1 LRRVFAL
8 ASLLIVAAC
17 AGNRT
22 GSGTTK
28 SNAARRDETTTEGVA
43 SAPEHASQTPNH
55 RAADETDAPWKG
67 GSEIR
72 SNDGA
77 WTVVYK
83 VDDPGIRRG
92 ETFDLDA
99 WVFVSGDASKPR
111 ADVSL
116 AVDAAMPQHGH
127 GMNRVPKIEKLPD
140 GGFRAEGL
148 LFHMPGKWELYFDVA
163 RGPLVERAQV
173 DVEVE

>member
-1 LRRVFAL
+1 MTRAL
-8 ASLLIVAAC
+8 VASALLFTAC
-17 AGNRT
+17 AGNRSVPAST
-22 GSGTTK
+22 TTSAARSGTK
-28 SNAARRDETTTEGVA
+28 VDLGQENR
-43 SAPEHASQTPNH
+43 TPL
-55 RAADETDAPWKG
+55 AGGDLAAPWKRG
-67 GSEIR
+67 AEVR

-77 WTVVYK
+77 WKVFYR

-92 ETFDLDA
+92 ELFDLDA
-99 WVFVSGDASKPR
+99 WVFGADDASNPR
-111 ADVSL
+111 TDVSL

-127 GMNRVPKIEKLPD
+127 GMNRVPKIERLPD

>member
-1 LRRVFAL
+1 VRRGLAVCAL
-8 ASLLIVAAC
+8 ALAAAAC
-17 AGNRT
+17 AGNR
-22 GSGTTK
+22 
-28 SNAARRDETTTEGVA
+28 
-43 SAPEHASQTPNH
+43 SAPESANPSDSRGPARADSTAAHAATDLSPAEGS
-55 RAADETDAPWKG
+55 AAAPWKG
-67 GSEIR
+67 GAAIL

-77 WTVVYK
+77 WKVVYK

-92 ETFDLDA
+92 EPFDLDA
-99 WVFVSGDASKPR
+99 WVFAPDDAAKPR
-111 ADVSL
+111 SDVSL

-148 LFHMPGKWELYFDVA
+148 LFHIPGKWELYFDVA